1 MSPRRLLIALA
12 LLPALLFPTA
22 ADAAKRRPRG
32 LWFAVDTVDVRGTMR
47 QDSGLGSSPRFV
59 YGGVA
64 RYESATDRQGI
75 WNLTPTNGRVT
86 SFTAESLE
94 YTGSSIAT
102 ATEETGTVFTC
113 SLGATPSGFA
123 PTRLPATAFFSKSEL
138 RLNFTL
144 VWPAVRCP
152 DNAPAWNHPI
162 IPVDAGEQ
170 RYPLS
175 RFTKVR
181 PGRFVTLRIDIADA
195 WDDDPGQSTIAWSGK
210 LVLERLTDDGRY
222 CADVRKG
229 GKRRC

>member
-12 LLPALLFPTA
+12 LLPALLLPTA

-32 LWFAVDTVDVRGTMR
+32 LWFAVDTVDISGRLR
-47 QDSGLGSSPRFV
+47 QDSGSESSPHFV
-59 YGGVA
+59 YGGLA

-75 WNLTPTNGRVT
+75 WNLTPKNGRVT
-86 SFTAESLE
+86 SVVAEQLE

-102 ATEETGTVFTC
+102 ATEESGTVFTC
-113 SLGATPSGFA
+113 SLDATPSGFA
-123 PTRLPATAFFSKSEL
+123 PTRLPATAFFGTSEL

-144 VWPAVRCP
+144 VWPAVSCP
-152 DNAPAWNHPI
+152 AGAPAWNHPI

-170 RYPLS
+170 RYRLS
-175 RFTKVR
+175 RLTKVR
-181 PGRFVTLRIDIADA
+181 PGRFVTLPIDIADA
-195 WDDDPGQSTIAWSGK
+195 WEDEPGQSTIRWTGK
-210 LVLERLTDDGRY
+210 LILERLTDDGRY